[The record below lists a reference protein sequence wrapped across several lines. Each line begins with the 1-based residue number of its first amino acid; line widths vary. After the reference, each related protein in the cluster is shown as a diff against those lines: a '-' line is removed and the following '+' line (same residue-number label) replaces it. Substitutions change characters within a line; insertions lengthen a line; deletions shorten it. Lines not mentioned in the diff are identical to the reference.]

1 MTTPLD
7 ALVAALREAAS
18 YNAAAEASPEAVVWC
33 DANSDFL
40 SLMPA
45 LRERLPELLTYG
57 DFNLADRTGPAVWL
71 RAATVGAIAG
81 VNWPAGLTPII
92 YLPGVGREILKGA
105 EDCPLLLQ
113 PLVWFTVGGSL
124 FGHVNGKD
132 WTLRAFLVSERGAL
146 RLRIND
152 DASTRSALTASA
164 TRFFSRPI
172 DELKSNTW
180 DADQFNSLLAP
191 DLDADMLDWIDG
203 QLNEAADPVRFQA
216 FANLSAK
223 QLDFDPRK
231 LGIPDAVRRLTKRD
245 GRWRQ
250 VWARFEGATGYE
262 GVVSALALQEP
273 TSLFDHEENP
283 DAYPKL
289 NTKGETKLRQDLLS
303 LSDLSPEAAK
313 AQIMALE
320 DEHSWRRKTI
330 WARRGEAPL
339 AQALSQL
346 AVVAAAKPMPPHD
359 GQALARTYVDQGSAI
374 DWAAMQALAAA
385 PRQIDREAVTS
396 AIRAIYLP
404 WLEEGAVALQ
414 ELLKTGKLK
423 LALPP
428 SSPPNATT
436 ILFVDGFRM
445 DLARELERRLIG
457 QGLNVALSWSW
468 SGFPTVTATCKPMV
482 TPVAHLLSGPSQ
494 TSDVLPLTPDG
505 KAASKS
511 VLYKLMKNQGWET
524 DSALLPDQKLW
535 TETADFDEEGH
546 ALGAKLADRLDA
558 GIRDTADAVMQLV
571 RSGRKVR
578 IVTDHGWLLMPG
590 GLPVAALDA
599 GLTEANG
606 KRTRC
611 AMVKSRAETSYLQL
625 PWTWSDQVY
634 VAAATG
640 ARSFYAAYE
649 YAHGGISPQECILP
663 VMDIS
668 GSASSSD
675 VSITEARW
683 EGLRLRITVV
693 GGADLRADVRLG
705 LETAGISLAKGGR
718 VLDEHG
724 KTSVLISDDHEDEAA
739 SIVILDDHDRVV
751 AHRTTKVGGE

>member
-1 MTTPLD
+1 VTPLD
-7 ALVAALREAAS
+7 ALTAALRDAAS
-18 YNAAAEASPEAVVWC
+18 YNASAEAAPETVVWC
-33 DANSDFL
+33 DANSEFV
-40 SLMPA
+40 SLIPA

-57 DFNLADRTGPAVWL
+57 DYNFAERTGPAVWL
-71 RAATVGAIAG
+71 RAATAGAIDG
-81 VNWPAGLTPII
+81 VTWPEDLTPII
-92 YLPGVGREILKGA
+92 YLPGVAREILKGA
-105 EDCPLLLQ
+105 EDCPPPLQ
-113 PLVWFTVGGSL
+113 PLVWFTVAGSL

-146 RLRIND
+146 RLRVND
-152 DASTRSALTASA
+152 DAA
-164 TRFFSRPI
+164 TRAALGAAATRLFSRPV
-172 DELKSNTW
+172 DELKNKIW

-191 DLDADMLDWIDG
+191 DLDAEMLDWIDG
-203 QLNEAADPVRFQA
+203 QLNETAEPARFQA

-231 LGIPDAVRRLTKRD
+231 LCIPDAARRLTKRD

-250 VWARFEGATGYE
+250 VWARFEVATGYE
-262 GVVSALALQEP
+262 GVVSALAMQEP
-273 TSLFDHEENP
+273 TGLFDHEDNP

-289 NTKGETKLRQDLLS
+289 NTKGEAKLRQDLLS
-303 LSDLSPEAAK
+303 LSDLSLEAAR

-339 AQALSQL
+339 AQALFHL
-346 AVVAAAKPMPPHD
+346 VVVAAAKPLPPHD
-359 GQALARTYVDQGSAI
+359 GPALARAYVDQGSAV

-385 PRQIDREAVTS
+385 PRQIDREAVAA

-404 WLEEGAVALQ
+404 WLDEGAVALQ
-414 ELLKTGKLK
+414 ELLNTGKLK
-423 LALPP
+423 LAPPP
-428 SSPPNATT
+428 SSPSDATT

-445 DLARELERRLIG
+445 DLARELEKRLTA
-457 QGLNVALSWSW
+457 QSLTVALSWSW

-494 TSDVLPLTPDG
+494 TSDVLPLAPDG

-511 VLYKLMKNQGWET
+511 VLYKLMKSQGWET
-524 DSALLPDQKLW
+524 DNALLPNQKLW

-546 ALGAKLADRLDA
+546 ALGAKLAERVDA
-558 GIRDTADAVMQLV
+558 GIRDTADVVMQLV
-571 RSGRKVR
+571 RNGRKVR

-625 PWTWSDQVY
+625 PWTWNDEVY

-668 GSASSSD
+668 GSASSND

-683 EGLRLRITVV
+683 EGLRLRIAVV

-705 LETAGISLAKGGR
+705 LETAGTSLAKGGR

-724 KTSVLISDDHEDEAA
+724 KTSVLLSDDHEGEAA

-751 AHRTTKVGGE
+751 AYQTTKVGGK

>member
-1 MTTPLD
+1 MSTPLD
-7 ALVAALREAAS
+7 ALVASLRESAS
-18 YNAAAEASPEAVVWC
+18 YNAAAEAPPEAAVWC
-33 DANSDFL
+33 DTNNDFL
-40 SLMPA
+40 SLVPS
-45 LRERLPELLTYG
+45 LRDRLPELFTYG
-57 DFNLADRTGPAVWL
+57 DYSLADRTGPAVWL
-71 RAATVGAIAG
+71 RAATAGAING
-81 VNWPAGLTPII
+81 VTWPEGLTPII

-105 EDCPLLLQ
+105 EDCPALLQ
-113 PLVWFTVGGSL
+113 PLVWFTVAGSF

-152 DASTRSALTASA
+152 DAATRSALAA
-164 TRFFSRPI
+164 AAPRFFSRPV
-172 DELKSNTW
+172 DELKTKTW

-203 QLNEAADPVRFQA
+203 HLNEAADPARFQA

-231 LGIPDAVRRLTKRD
+231 LGFPDAVRRLTKRD

-250 VWARFEGATGYE
+250 IWARFEGANGYE
-262 GVVSALALQEP
+262 GVVAALALQEP
-273 TSLFDHEENP
+273 TNLFDHGDNP

-289 NTKGETKLRQDLLS
+289 NSKGETKLRQDLLS
-303 LSDLSPEAAK
+303 LSDLSPETAK
-313 AQIMALE
+313 ARIMALE
-320 DEHSWRRKTI
+320 DEHCWRRQTI
-330 WARRGEAPL
+330 WARRGDAPL
-339 AQALSQL
+339 AQALTHL
-346 AVVAAAKPMPPHD
+346 VAVAAAKPLPPHD
-359 GQALARTYVDQGSAI
+359 GQALATAYVDHGCTI

-385 PRQIDREAVTS
+385 PRQIDREAVTA

-423 LALPP
+423 LATPP
-428 SSPPNATT
+428 TAAPDATT

-445 DLARELERRLIG
+445 DLAHELKRRLAG
-457 QGLNVALSWSW
+457 QGLNVALNWSW

-482 TPVAHLLSGPSQ
+482 TPVAHLLSGPPQ
-494 TSDVLPLTPDG
+494 TSDVLPIAPDG

-535 TETADFDEEGH
+535 AETADFDEEGH
-546 ALGAKLADRLDA
+546 ALGAKLAERLDA
-558 GIRDTADAVMQLV
+558 GIRDTADSVMQLI
-571 RSGRKVR
+571 RAGRNVR

-590 GLPVAALDA
+590 GLQVATLDA

-625 PWTWSDQVY
+625 PWTWNDQVY

-649 YAHGGISPQECILP
+649 YAHGGVSPQECILP

-668 GSASSSD
+668 GSAASSD

-683 EGLRLRITVV
+683 EGLRLRIAVV

-705 LETAGISLAKGGR
+705 IETAGISLAKGGR
-718 VLDEHG
+718 VLDEQG
-724 KTSVLISDDHEDEAA
+724 MTSVLLSDEHEGDAA

>member
-1 MTTPLD
+1 MKTPLD
-7 ALVAALREAAS
+7 ELVVALRDAAS
-18 YNAAAEASPEAVVWC
+18 YNASAEAAPEAVVWC
-33 DANSDFL
+33 DPNNDFL

-45 LRERLPELLTYG
+45 LRDHLPELLTYG
-57 DFNLADRTGPAVWL
+57 NHDLGTRTGPAVWL
-71 RAATVGAIAG
+71 RAATVGAIEG
-81 VNWPAGLTPII
+81 VMWPEGATPII
-92 YLPGVGREILKGA
+92 YFPGVAREILKGA
-105 EDCPLLLQ
+105 EDCPPLLQ
-113 PLVWFTVGGSL
+113 PLVWFTVAGSL

-146 RLRIND
+146 RFRIND
-152 DASTRSALTASA
+152 DTA
-164 TRFFSRPI
+164 TRAALAAAAPRFFARTI
-172 DELKSNTW
+172 DDLKAKTW
-180 DADQFNSLLAP
+180 DADQFNALLAP

-203 QLNEAADPVRFQA
+203 KLNEAADPVRFQA
-216 FANLSAK
+216 FANLSTK
-223 QLDFDPRK
+223 QLEFDPRK
-231 LGIPDAVRRLTKRD
+231 LGITDAVRRLTKRN

-250 VWARFEGATGYE
+250 IWTRFEGATGYE
-262 GVVSALALQEP
+262 GVVAALTLQEP
-273 TSLFDHEENP
+273 ASLFDHGENP
-283 DAYPKL
+283 DAYPRL
-289 NTKGETKLRQDLLS
+289 NTKGETKLRQDLLA
-303 LSDLSPEAAK
+303 LADLSAEAAK
-313 AQIMALE
+313 AQILALD
-320 DEHSWRRKTI
+320 DEHCWRRKTI

-339 AQALSQL
+339 VNALVHL
-346 AVVAAAKPMPPHD
+346 VAVAAAKALPPHD
-359 GQALARTYVDQGSAI
+359 GKALAQAYVDHGSKI

-385 PRQIDREAVTS
+385 PRQTDRDAVTV

-404 WLEEGAVALQ
+404 WLDAGAVALQ
-414 ELLKTGKLK
+414 DLLKAGKLK
-423 LALPP
+423 LA
-428 SSPPNATT
+428 SPPTAAPDATT

-445 DLARELERRLIG
+445 DLARELERRLAG

-482 TPVAHLLSGPSQ
+482 TPVAHLLSGPPQ
-494 TSDVLPLTPDG
+494 TSDALPLAPDG

-511 VLYKLMKNQGWET
+511 VLYKLMKNEGWET

-535 TETADFDEEGH
+535 SETADFDEEGH
-546 ALGAKLADRLDA
+546 ALGAKLAERLDA

-571 RSGRKVR
+571 RLGRKVR

-590 GLPVAALDA
+590 GLPVAALDV
-599 GLTEANG
+599 GLIEANG

-625 PWTWSDQVY
+625 PWTWNDQVY

-668 GSASSSD
+668 GTASSSD

-683 EGLRLRITVV
+683 EGLRLRIAVV

-724 KTSVLISDDHEDEAA
+724 KTSVLLSDEHEGEAA
-739 SIVILDDHDRVV
+739 SIVILDDHDRVI
-751 AHRTTKVGGE
+751 AHRTTRVGGE

>member
-7 ALVAALREAAS
+7 ALVAALRDAANYNVASEAP
-18 YNAAAEASPEAVVWC
+18 PEAVVWC
-33 DANSDFL
+33 DANSEFL
-40 SLMPA
+40 SLIPA
-45 LRERLPELLTYG
+45 LRDRLPELLTYG
-57 DFNLADRTGPAVWL
+57 EHNLANRTGPAVWL
-71 RAATVGAIAG
+71 RATTVGAIDG
-81 VNWPAGLTPII
+81 VTWPPGMTPIL

-105 EDCPLLLQ
+105 EDCPPLLQ
-113 PLVWFTVGGSL
+113 PLVWFTIAGSL

-152 DASTRSALTASA
+152 DAATRSALAA
-164 TRFFSRPI
+164 AAARLFSRPI
-172 DELKSNTW
+172 DELKTKTW

-191 DLDADMLDWIDG
+191 DLDADILDWIDG
-203 QLNEAADPVRFQA
+203 QLNEVADPTRFQA
-216 FANLSAK
+216 FASLSTK

-231 LGIPDAVRRLTKRD
+231 LGIPDAIRRLTKRD

-250 VWARFEGATGYE
+250 IWARFEGSTGYE
-262 GVVSALALQEP
+262 GVVAALALQEP
-273 TSLFDHEENP
+273 TSLFDQEDNP

-289 NTKGETKLRQDLLS
+289 NTKGEEKLRQDLLN
-303 LSDLSPEAAK
+303 LSDLSSETAQ
-313 AQIMALE
+313 AQILALE
-320 DEHSWRRKTI
+320 IEHSWRRKTI

-339 AQALSQL
+339 AQALAHL
-346 AVVAAAKPMPPHD
+346 VVVAAAKPLPPHD
-359 GQALARTYVDQGSAI
+359 GQALARAYVDQGSAV

-385 PRQIDREAVTS
+385 PRQIDREAVN
-396 AIRAIYLP
+396 AAVRAIYLP
-404 WLEEGAVALQ
+404 WLEKGAVALQ

-423 LALPP
+423 LAPPP
-428 SSPPNATT
+428 SSATDATT

-457 QGLNVALSWSW
+457 QGLNVSLNWSW

-494 TSDVLPLTPDG
+494 TADVLPLAPDG

-511 VLYKLMKNQGWET
+511 VLYKLMKSEGWET

-535 TETADFDEEGH
+535 AETADFDEEGH
-546 ALGAKLADRLDA
+546 ALGAKLAERLDA
-558 GIRDTADAVMQLV
+558 GIRDTADAVVRLV

-590 GLPVAALDA
+590 GLPVATLDA

-611 AMVKSRAETSYLQL
+611 AMVKSSAETSYLQL
-625 PWTWSDQVY
+625 PWTWNDQIY

-649 YAHGGISPQECILP
+649 YAHGGVSPQECILP

-668 GSASSSD
+668 GSASSND
-675 VSITEARW
+675 VSIKEARW
-683 EGLRLRITVV
+683 EGLRLRIAVV
-693 GGADLRADVRLG
+693 GGADLRADIRLG
-705 LETAGISLAKGGR
+705 VETAGISLAKGGR

-724 KTSVLISDDHEDEAA
+724 KTAVLISDEYEGFPV